1 MSNTVTIFF
10 SFLGSAGVCSLI
22 QFLIKRHD
30 ERKGILAELR
40 ANLEKLE
47 RMFLDAQKNSDRKD
61 ADSSRRSILAAADE
75 LRTGITL
82 HSKEWF
88 DQLTEDV
95 DVYER
100 YCIDNPKYRNDKATQ
115 SIAFIRSNY
124 AKRLEQDDFL

>member
-30 ERKGILAELR
+30 ERKGVMAEFR
-40 ANLEKLE
+40 ANLERLE
-47 RMFLDAQKNSDRKD
+47 QMFLEARKNSDRKD
-61 ADSSRRSILAAADE
+61 ADSSRRTILASADE

-100 YCIDNPKYRNDKATQ
+100 YCLDNPKYRNDKATQ

>member
-1 MSNTVTIFF
+1 MDNTVALI
-10 SFLGSAGVCSLI
+10 LGSAGLFSLI

-30 ERKGILAELR
+30 EKKGTLAAMRKDIADLR
-40 ANLEKLE
+40 T
-47 RMFLDAQKNSDRKD
+47 MFLDAEKKSEKKE
-61 ADSSRRSILAAADE
+61 ADSSRRRILAAADE
-75 LRTGITL
+75 LRTGLVL

-124 AKRLEQDDFL
+124 TKRLEQDDFL